1 MVTPLLSELASFDKS
16 FSTLSLHAD
25 AHLADSSDIAPAIG
39 VSTTFRFP
47 DPDVTHRHGE
57 GLNGEKHHIYS
68 RESTNNRDRL
78 EIVLGT
84 LNEGHS
90 VTYASGLA
98 AGFAA
103 VIHLRPNR
111 VAIRG
116 GYHGTHG
123 FLKVYRKLRDI
134 VRSHRI
140 NGISLWPWIWF
151 VEPDLLCPINDAI
164 FSHIRSSRKEIIDID
179 SPLLPGDLVW
189 LESPHNPDGLIF
201 GKRLMSRSWVP
212 RAYLCLTPPTFANR
226 DPHPDI
232 AHYVERS
239 HAVGAK
245 VLVDATFA
253 PPPLQ
258 YPFRL
263 GMRFSSSCNMCLDLL
278 PLISLE
284 LDLVFLLVGCD
295 ANDRRRRHHAL
306 DHKVL
311 LRSLRWSGRV
321 VGRAGIDA
329 WARLSVMAVYSFLL
343 HYRESYGNRSVHVH
357 WRHRI
362 FSHDEPQLRL
372 DRTYT
377 GSVLGSLETWLLLRS
392 VRTLKLRVNQQ
403 SQTATALAAWLAK
416 ASDHKEH
423 DGIPAHSIHS
433 VLHSSLQHYPQGWD
447 VEKQHPG
454 GHGATFSVLVSA
466 DLTNREHHRWEDPG
480 SGFRYFMESLKGRQ
494 ASQSHRQGLT
504 RSSTISLPIAR
515 QPRSSAP
522 PPDVVLPNA
531 ARDLSGRHRV
541 ADRVAVPRRPDH
553 RPALGACQRRP
564 RGSRGSQG
572 GLAEGPEEGHS
583 GGRYRDG
590 RVFLGEGGD
599 RWRGGIFAS
608 ALRADMG
615 ELKWIVNVK

>member
-123 FLKVYRKLRDI
+123 FLK
-134 VRSHRI
+134 
-140 NGISLWPWIWF
+140 
-151 VEPDLLCPINDAI
+151 
-164 FSHIRSSRKEIIDID
+164 EIIDID
-179 SPLLPGDLVW
+179 SPLLSGDLVW

-263 GMRFSSSCNMCLDLL
+263 GVDVIMHSTTKYFSGHSDGLGG
-278 PLISLE
+278 
-284 LDLVFLLVGCD
+284 LLV
-295 ANDRRRRHHAL
+295 
-306 DHKVL
+306 V
-311 LRSLRWSGRV
+311 RSKEEADEV
-321 VGRAGIDA
+321 
-329 WARLSVMAVYSFLL
+329 VMAVYSFLL

-392 VRTLKLRVNQQ
+392 
-403 SQTATALAAWLAK
+403 

-454 GHGATFSVLVSA
+454 GHGATFSVLVTRLLPMSFCLMQPA
-466 DLTNREHHRWEDPG
+466 TSLG
-480 SGFRYFMESLKGRQ
+480 AIESLIEWRYPVDPTIDQ
-494 ASQSHRQGLT
+494 RLVRVSVGLEDLEDLKEDWRRALKKVIQEAGT
-504 RSSTISLPIAR
+504 ETGGYFWEKAGTGGEVEYLP
-515 QPRSSAP
+515 P
-522 PPDVVLPNA
+522 L
-531 ARDLSGRHRV
+531 
-541 ADRVAVPRRPDH
+541 
-553 RPALGACQRRP
+553 
-564 RGSRGSQG
+564 
-572 GLAEGPEEGHS
+572 
-583 GGRYRDG
+583 
-590 RVFLGEGGD
+590 
-599 RWRGGIFAS
+599 
-608 ALRADMG
+608 
-615 ELKWIVNVK
+615 